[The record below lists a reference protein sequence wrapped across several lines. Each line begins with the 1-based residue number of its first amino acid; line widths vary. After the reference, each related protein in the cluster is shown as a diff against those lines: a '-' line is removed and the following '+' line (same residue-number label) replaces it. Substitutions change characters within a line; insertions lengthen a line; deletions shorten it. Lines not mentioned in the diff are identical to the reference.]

1 MIMKNVLKLL
11 YVTVCSL
18 FFIACLDEHQNKQI
32 IDKCN
37 GKASLSAA
45 LNPIVPPGMY
55 IADPEVRQM
64 PGGRIFLYG
73 SRDEPGNSWCSE
85 SYNVMSTLDLKRWD
99 VEQCSFAT
107 QGLGKQTN
115 YTEDILY
122 APDCIFHEGKYYL
135 YYCLATGGEDE
146 GVAVSDSP
154 YGPFKNGQAIKGIN
168 GIDPSVFIDDDGQ
181 AYLFWGQLHARGA
194 KLGKDMRTIEGAIHD
209 SLLTSDEH
217 FFHEGGSMRKINGTY
232 YYVYAGSPRHG
243 KNNCATLCYATS
255 KSVFGPYTY
264 RGVIIDN
271 FGSDKNLVNNHGSIV
286 EINGQWYVF
295 YHRPSG
301 GMRTGTLRK
310 ACVEPIY
317 FNEDG
322 TIQEAEMTTQGA
334 GGPMSPLIRMEA
346 SRACLLSG
354 NLTVKIRRP
363 EHDIPVEYLADIHD
377 GDYAF
382 WKYYDFDA
390 SPVTHFICK
399 TWGKNLASQIEVRL
413 DSPEGELLGTC
424 QLKEMNGEVAYSVH
438 ETAVKSPKGKR
449 SVVLVFKSFN
459 GEKLSNQNL
468 MNLEW
473 FTFENR
479 S

>member
-1 MIMKNVLKLL
+1 MKRNNLKNL
-11 YVTVCSL
+11 YVLGSSLLIMGCSATTKD
-18 FFIACLDEHQNKQI
+18 ISQVYTEVAP
-32 IDKCN
+32 
-37 GKASLSAA
+37 AVYA

-264 RGVIIDN
+264 RG
-271 FGSDKNLVNNHGSIV
+271 G
-286 EINGQWYVF
+286 
-295 YHRPSG
+295 
-301 GMRTGTLRK
+301 
-310 ACVEPIY
+310 
-317 FNEDG
+317 
-322 TIQEAEMTTQGA
+322 
-334 GGPMSPLIRMEA
+334 
-346 SRACLLSG
+346 
-354 NLTVKIRRP
+354 
-363 EHDIPVEYLADIHD
+363 
-377 GDYAF
+377 
-382 WKYYDFDA
+382 
-390 SPVTHFICK
+390 
-399 TWGKNLASQIEVRL
+399 
-413 DSPEGELLGTC
+413 
-424 QLKEMNGEVAYSVH
+424 
-438 ETAVKSPKGKR
+438 
-449 SVVLVFKSFN
+449 
-459 GEKLSNQNL
+459 
-468 MNLEW
+468 
-473 FTFENR
+473 
-479 S
+479 

>member
-1 MIMKNVLKLL
+1 MMKRVLNLL
-11 YVTVCSL
+11 CATACGLLVVACVGNQQTEIDNNNEKNSL
-18 FFIACLDEHQNKQI
+18 E
-32 IDKCN
+32 
-37 GKASLSAA
+37 AA

-64 PGGRIFLYG
+64 PGGKIFLYG

-85 SYNVMSTLDLKRWD
+85 SYNVMSTSDFKRWD

-107 QGLGKQTN
+107 KGLGKQTD
-115 YTEDILY
+115 YTEGILF
-122 APDCIFHEGKYYL
+122 APDCIYHNGKYYL

-154 YGPFKNGQAIKGIN
+154 YGPFRDGQAIKGIS
-168 GIDPSVFIDDDGQ
+168 GIDPSIFIDDDGQ
-181 AYLFWGQLHARGA
+181 AYLFWGQNHARGA
-194 KLGKDMRTIEGAIHD
+194 KLAKDMKTVEGEIHD
-209 SLLTSDEH
+209 SLLTNNEH
-217 FFHEGGSMRKINGTY
+217 FFHEGSSVRKIGGVY

-243 KNNCATLCYATS
+243 KSNCATLCYATS
-255 KSVFGPYTY
+255 RSIFGPYTY

-271 FGSDKNLVNNHGSIV
+271 FGSDKNLVNNHGSIIQ
-286 EINGQWYVF
+286 INGQWYVF

-301 GMRTGTLRK
+301 GMKTGTLRK

-334 GGPMSPLIRMEA
+334 GGPISPLIRMEA

-377 GDYAF
+377 GDCAY

-390 SPVTHFICK
+390 SPVTHFVCK
-399 TWGKNLASQIEVRL
+399 TWGKNLPAQIEVRL
-413 DSPEGELLGTC
+413 DSPEGELLGIC
-424 QLKEMNGEVAYSVH
+424 QLKEMKGEVAYSIH
-438 ETAVKSPKGKR
+438 ETAVKTPKGKR
-449 SVVLVFKSFN
+449 AVVLVFKSTEGKKN
-459 GEKLSNQNL
+459 INQDL
-468 MNLEW
+468 MSLEW

-479 S
+479 L